1 MTRAIDEE
9 QKNFFKIISSTSEI
23 SKQQIAELKK
33 EINEL
38 RQSTID
44 TENLLAHME
53 QNLGNIGSWV
63 YLGFLSRKLTNHR
76 TVEEGGG
83 NFFNSLLPFPPAS
96 QTLRHWPG
104 DYCREL
110 TAAHS

>member
-96 QTLRHWPG
+96 QTLRPWPG

>member
-38 RQSTID
+38 
-44 TENLLAHME
+44 
-53 QNLGNIGSWV
+53 
-63 YLGFLSRKLTNHR
+63 
-76 TVEEGGG
+76 
-83 NFFNSLLPFPPAS
+83 
-96 QTLRHWPG
+96 
-104 DYCREL
+104 
-110 TAAHS
+110 